1 MLRLCLC
8 VLLISVSS
16 SMLLA
21 DLPQVGLPEV
31 APSKEIHRIR
41 LVNRTFGA
49 ISVSLDGGKSWKRIG
64 RVLRP
69 LTGKYKE
76 IGPKE
81 FTASDWAPIGSVAA
95 TAVNAIH
102 VKVDQLDPHAAVFSI
117 LPKELLP
124 GADRPASYYDAL
136 STMYVDCSVADLLF
150 GPQWSPTVGSPYYL
164 EHPITRSLVKPKR
177 GYAPNVGDRLVFV
190 VERIAPTLKRI
201 AFENMFGGRVTAQF
215 DDGTEWI
222 VARVLRPVTGTGRF
236 GGTKYTTPG
245 LLRAN
250 HPGVACFS
258 TSPIDELGGF
268 QIVPSEHASDPELF
282 YVRQIPAWLV
292 VGPPGALDAK
302 QRGGLEGCW
311 PLFRGTLRP
320 GEWKIQFRWR
330 GQNDFKDIEPI
341 SGKKISSM
349 LNVVEIAIVP
359 VEK

>member
-1 MLRLCLC
+1 MVRHSLCALLLLTLC
-8 VLLISVSS
+8 SLS
-16 SMLLA
+16 LA
-21 DLPQVGLPEV
+21 QLPLVGLPEE
-31 APSKEIHRIR
+31 APAKELHRIR

-49 ISVSLDGGKSWKRIG
+49 ISVSQDGGKSWLRIG

-81 FTASDWAPIGSVAA
+81 FTASDWAPICSVAA

-117 LPKELLP
+117 LPKELMP

-136 STMYVDCSVADLLF
+136 STMYVDCSVAEKIF
-150 GPQWSPTVGSPYYL
+150 GPTWSPTVGTPYFL
-164 EHPITRSLVKPKR
+164 EHPMTRKLTKAQR
-177 GYAPNVGDRLVFV
+177 GYAPNVGDRLVFI
-190 VERIAPTLKRI
+190 VERKSPTLQKLI
-201 AFENMFGGRVTAQF
+201 FENMFGGRVTAHF
-215 DDGTEWI
+215 DDGTSWI

-258 TSPIDELGGF
+258 TSPVDELGGF

-302 QRGGLEGCW
+302 QRGGLEGSW
-311 PLFRGTLRP
+311 PLFRGTFRP

-330 GQNDFKDIEPI
+330 GEDSFKDIEPI

-349 LNVVEIAIVP
+349 LNVEAIAIVP
-359 VEK
+359 VQ